1 MEKTINESL
10 FDVTMWSYDG
20 AETLELVG
28 LHILSILGELYR
40 VQKVGLYD
48 DDGLAWL
55 NRSSGQVSEKNTE
68 RTHQNFSGEH
78 KLSTHPPN
86 IIKALPDSI
95 SKRVSNISSDKATFV
110 NAVPFYNDVLSASGY
125 EENLA
130 YQKDLPSSN
139 DDDNYEL
146 FLRYGWP
153 TKAV

>member
-1 MEKTINESL
+1 M
-10 FDVTMWSYDG
+10 
-20 AETLELVG
+20 
-28 LHILSILGELYR
+28 
-40 VQKVGLYD
+40 
-48 DDGLAWL
+48 
-55 NRSSGQVSEKNTE
+55 
-68 RTHQNFSGEH
+68 
-78 KLSTHPPN
+78 
-86 IIKALPDSI
+86 PDSI